1 MENKLQELTD
11 KLYEEGLS
19 KGKQDAE
26 EMKARAEKE
35 ADKIISD
42 AKIEA
47 GEILEKARRESRE
60 LQEKTASD
68 IKMASAQLFT
78 SVKQKLEQVIL
89 TKAVKIPIAEAMDN
103 ADFMKSLISS
113 IVSAF
118 NPESSQPS
126 SLNII
131 LPDKLKSEL
140 DSFIKKE
147 ILSICGKETSVI
159 FDKKINAGFKIGPG
173 DGGYVLSFTDKD
185 FEEIISE
192 FLRPKTKKI
201 LFEES

>member
-1 MENKLQELTD
+1 MENKLQALTD

-19 KGKQDAE
+19 KGKHEAE
-26 EMKARAEKE
+26 EMKAQAEKE

-42 AKIEA
+42 AKKQA
-47 GEILEKARRESRE
+47 GEILEKARRESTE

-68 IKMASAQLFT
+68 IKMASGQLFT

-89 TKAVKIPIAEAMDN
+89 TKAVKEPVAAAMDN
-103 ADFMKSLISS
+103 TEFMKSVLMS
-113 IVSAF
+113 IISAF
-118 NPESSQPS
+118 NPKSSQPS
-126 SLNII
+126 PLNII
-131 LPDKLKSEL
+131 LPEKMQSDL
-140 DSFIKKE
+140 DSFLKND
-147 ILSICGKETSVI
+147 ILSICGKGTTVI
-159 FDKKINAGFKIGPG
+159 FDKRINTGFKIGPG

-192 FLRPKTKKI
+192 FLRPKTRKI